1 MRAKKQVMPFYPITV
16 TSAVYMDGTN
26 KNFKDEYSETKS
38 EIEQVRTATTGEK
51 FNSVGE
57 RLNTEIGRLKKGYTD
72 VNLVE
77 RDFSES
83 HSIQNTC
90 EGSITDLVIRGKTV
104 NNLVIEGKGNFVID
118 KDLDPESR
126 IRSFKLL
133 SHLRK
138 GKEYIGYIKTDNIET
153 TKNKICIYGFNKNNS
168 EALYG
173 RKTTEIIN
181 PNIIKINWVPNDG
194 TNGNIDYLDNIGL
207 YLELSDF
214 NSGVKINFSDF
225 MLFEKESDPFNINE
239 YYETI
244 KSFGQD
250 EGKINI
256 LGHSKN
262 LLELKQEYFVSGN
275 VGVLENNIVKINY
288 TNPFEVFLNNNNPI
302 RIKKGSVSF
311 SFKIKI
317 LEGDGVGLKIT
328 EYGNTSNILFQKIYG
343 GTITINKDID
353 IAVYIVRNGT
363 QGRVEMSDIQIENG
377 NTSLYESYKE
387 NKKEIIL
394 PQGFDEGLRG
404 IKTAFDEL
412 NYIRNVAIKRIEKY
426 VFNNKEN
433 IISHEAR
440 ENTIP
445 FSVYFSGEFLR
456 GKNNNINIIC
466 NCGFPITGN
475 CYEQDI
481 EGIFGTSDGL
491 YGAVSKTRLE
501 TADEA
506 GVIKFLRSVLK
517 ECYYELLTPIETP
530 LEQHIELTSYND
542 ATYVTFENNI
552 AGTSSFKLP
561 VDISKIIK
569 LIMEENKML
578 ENKVDELTNEANQI
592 KTYMIQTLEEKRI
605 IKK

>member
-77 RDFSES
+77 RDFNES

-90 EGSITDLVIRGKTV
+90 EGSITDLVIKGKTV
-104 NNLVIEGKGNFVID
+104 NNLVIGGKGNFTID

-126 IRSFKLL
+126 IRHFKLL
-133 SHLRK
+133 SPLRK

-153 TKNKICIYGFNKNNS
+153 TINKICIYGFNK
-168 EALYG
+168 EIGIYG
-173 RKTTEIIN
+173 QKPSEIIN
-181 PNIIKINWVPNDG
+181 PNIIKINWLPNN
-194 TNGNIDYLDNIGL
+194 TNGNIDFIDTVGL
-207 YLELSDF
+207 YIQTPDF
-214 NSGVKINFSDF
+214 DSGVKINFSDF

-256 LGHSKN
+256 LSHGKN

-387 NKKEIIL
+387 IKKEILL
-394 PQGFDEGLRG
+394 PQLGFSEGLRG
-404 IKTAFDEL
+404 IRTAFDEL
-412 NYIRNVAIKRIEKY
+412 NYIRDVAIKRIEKY

-433 IISHEAR
+433 IVSHEAR

-445 FSVYFSGEFLR
+445 FSVYFSGDFLR

-481 EGIFGTSDGL
+481 EGIFGTTDGL

-592 KTYMIQTLEEKRI
+592 KTYMIQTLEENKI

>member
-57 RLNTEIGRLKKGYTD
+57 RFNTEIGRLKKGYTD

-133 SHLRK
+133 SSLRN

-153 TKNKICIYGFNKNNS
+153 AKNKICIYGFNKNNKG
-168 EALYG
+168 LYG
-173 RKTTEIIN
+173 VKTTEIIN
-181 PNIIKINWVPNDG
+181 PNIIKFNWVAVNNDE
-194 TNGNIDYLDNIGL
+194 NVDYVDNVGL
-207 YLELSDF
+207 YIQLSDF
-214 NSGVKINFSDF
+214 DSGVKINFSDF

-256 LGHSKN
+256 LGHGKN
-262 LLELKQEYFVSGN
+262 LFDIN
-275 VGVLENNIVKINY
+275 ANY
-288 TNPFEVFLNNNNPI
+288 TNDMNAPFKLLETGFEIGRNNNHTYQKVIFDCYLPI
-302 RIKKGSVSF
+302 GKYYIQYDNNGGNIMKIDINGQLVSTGET
-311 SFKIKI
+311 I
-317 LEGDGVGLKIT
+317 L
-328 EYGNTSNILFQKIYG
+328 
-343 GTITINKDID
+343 TINEPTNEVAFYVEAINKTATIKNIMISQENKRTTYQDYKQDKKDILLS
-353 IAVYIVRNGT
+353 
-363 QGRVEMSDIQIENG
+363 Q
-377 NTSLYESYKE
+377 L
-387 NKKEIIL
+387 
-394 PQGFDEGLRG
+394 GFSEGLRG
-404 IKTAFDEL
+404 IRTAFDEL
-412 NYIRNVAIKRIEKY
+412 NYIRDVAIKRIEKY

-445 FSVYFSGEFLR
+445 FSVYFSGDFLR

-475 CYEQDI
+475 CYGQDI

-542 ATYVTFENNI
+542 TTYVLFENNI

>member
-77 RDFSES
+77 RDFNES

-90 EGSITDLVIRGKTV
+90 EGSITDLVIKGKTV
-104 NNLVIEGKGNFVID
+104 NNLVIGGKGNFTID

-126 IRSFKLL
+126 IRHFKLL
-133 SHLRK
+133 SPLRK

-153 TKNKICIYGFNKNNS
+153 TINKICIYGFNK
-168 EALYG
+168 EIGIYG
-173 RKTTEIIN
+173 QKPSEIIN
-181 PNIIKINWVPNDG
+181 PNIIKINWLPNN
-194 TNGNIDYLDNIGL
+194 TNGNIDFIDTVGL
-207 YLELSDF
+207 YIQTPDF
-214 NSGVKINFSDF
+214 DSGVKINFSDF

-256 LGHSKN
+256 LSHGKNLVNLKNILDKYNIKYSLENEVYNFTTEFKLFHNGIFTPTTNNQISVSCLVKCGSATNFRLGIVYTDGTYNTSEFVTNTIKFTKIHVISKPSKN
-262 LLELKQEYFVSGN
+262 VAYVRMNWSNGGDVYIKDLQIETGTGSHYEQYKQD
-275 VGVLENNIVKINY
+275 K
-288 TNPFEVFLNNNNPI
+288 
-302 RIKKGSVSF
+302 
-311 SFKIKI
+311 
-317 LEGDGVGLKIT
+317 
-328 EYGNTSNILFQKIYG
+328 
-343 GTITINKDID
+343 KDILLS
-353 IAVYIVRNGT
+353 
-363 QGRVEMSDIQIENG
+363 Q
-377 NTSLYESYKE
+377 L
-387 NKKEIIL
+387 
-394 PQGFDEGLRG
+394 GFSEGLRG
-404 IKTAFDEL
+404 IRTAFDEL
-412 NYIRNVAIKRIEKY
+412 NYIRDVAIKRIEKY

-433 IISHEAR
+433 IVSHEAR

-445 FSVYFSGEFLR
+445 FSVYFSGDFLR

-481 EGIFGTSDGL
+481 EGIFGTTDGL

-592 KTYMIQTLEEKRI
+592 KTYMIQTLEEKNN
-605 IKK
+605 